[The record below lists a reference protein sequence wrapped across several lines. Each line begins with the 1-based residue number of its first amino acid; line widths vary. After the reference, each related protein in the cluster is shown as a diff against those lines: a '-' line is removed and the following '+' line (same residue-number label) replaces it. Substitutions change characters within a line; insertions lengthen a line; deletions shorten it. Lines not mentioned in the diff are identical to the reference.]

1 MKQLLTVCAAP
12 ASATPEEVRPRERL
26 DMTPQDRV
34 ALGTPYAQCLAEHGV
49 DKKSAPQPK
58 EVIEKAEKACGSK
71 SRCRRGRTTPAIRN
85 PTTSP
90 TALCNACAAREFAT
104 SRCTANRDR
113 NLSAFRVVAQQRPAV
128 DHARFA
134 AHKGV

>member
-58 EVIEKAEKACGSK
+58 EVIEKAAAAVGERRRQSGIPRLRQPRCAMPARQGS
-71 SRCRRGRTTPAIRN
+71 SLRRGVQRTGIGTCRRFVWWPNNDQQSITLGLQHT
-85 PTTSP
+85 
-90 TALCNACAAREFAT
+90 RECEIEA
-104 SRCTANRDR
+104 SKR
-113 NLSAFRVVAQQRPAV
+113 
-128 DHARFA
+128 
-134 AHKGV
+134 